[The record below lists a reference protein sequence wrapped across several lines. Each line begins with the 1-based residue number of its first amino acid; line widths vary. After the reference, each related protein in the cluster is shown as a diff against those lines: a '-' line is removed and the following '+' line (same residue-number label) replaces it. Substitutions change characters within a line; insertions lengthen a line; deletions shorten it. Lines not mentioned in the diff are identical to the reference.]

1 MEAASMLVWMVA
13 HKRFWLSW
21 QEGAVSSCYGH
32 YGEGEEVPADLE
44 VELE

>member
-1 MEAASMLVWMVA
+1 MLVWMVA

-21 QEGAVSSCYGH
+21 QEGVVSSCYGH
-32 YGEGEEVPADLE
+32 CGGGGEVPADLE

>member
-13 HKRFWLSW
+13 HRRFWLSW
-21 QEGAVSSCYGH
+21 QEDAVNSCYRHLRG
-32 YGEGEEVPADLE
+32 GVSDLE